1 MLDTTVVRM
10 QAKTVCA
17 LSVLRSA
24 YMSTAS
30 TNCLYSFFQLQVF
43 DAGDYFGIMQVEEVD
58 EEEEGDEAMED
69 ELKKKP
75 NPGNEPCFKVI
86 VTNENGIQAS
96 NPDRWV
102 VICELVLCPSG
113 LKPYSDEGSL

>member
-1 MLDTTVVRM
+1 MLDTSFVRM
-10 QAKTVCA
+10 QAKVVCA
-17 LSVLRSA
+17 FSA
-24 YMSTAS
+24 LYCVYMSTAS
-30 TNCLYSFFQLQVF
+30 TNCLYSVHFQVF

-86 VTNENGIQAS
+86 VTNENGLQAS
-96 NPDRWV
+96 NPDR
-102 VICELVLCPSG
+102 
-113 LKPYSDEGSL
+113 